1 MQPRTFVS
9 FPITDFSTIKLQ
21 MLSWASR
28 FNICVF
34 LDSQHYQPPFDSFD
48 DLLAA
53 GVVDSVRASAG
64 HALEDLRAFMSRHR
78 DWLFG
83 HFAYDLVKETEP
95 FEDGRSRG
103 NPIGFPDLHFFVPE
117 VVIKLKEDRV
127 DIGSMGEDAGT
138 IFQAI
143 RSMPV
148 EPQAGVGRL
157 AGRDTVRVTSD
168 SRTGEVVFQPVLSR
182 EEYIDT
188 VEALRQHILRGD
200 CYEINFCQ
208 EFFSKGVAID
218 PLRTWSSL
226 SQASPNPFSAYYR
239 LDEKYLLCASPE
251 RYLRRKGNILLSQ
264 PIKGTAARIPGNVR
278 EDEAAGAWLR
288 ASAKDRSENV
298 MVVDLVRNDLS
309 KICLPGSVRVRELFG
324 VYGFPHV
331 YQMISTIEGELP
343 PGIGLIEAIKASF
356 PMGSMTGAPKRR
368 VVELIDRYERSSR
381 GLFSGAVG
389 YITPEGGFDL
399 NVIIRSLFYNQA
411 SRYLSYQ
418 VGSGI
423 TFYSDAEQE
432 YEECLVKAAGIRKA
446 LMGLS

>member
-1 MQPRTFVS
+1 
-9 FPITDFSTIKLQ
+9 

-34 LDSQHYQPPFDSFD
+34 LDNQHYQAPIHGFDN
-48 DLLAA
+48 LLAA

-64 HALEDLRAFMSRHR
+64 QALEELRAFMSRHN

-83 HFAYDLVKETEP
+83 HFGYGLVKETEP
-95 FEDGRSRG
+95 FETAGEISRG
-103 NPIGFPDLHFFVPE
+103 NPVGFPDLYFFVPE
-117 VVIKLKEDRV
+117 VVIELKEDRIN
-127 DIGSMGEDAGT
+127 IGSRGEDAEN
-138 IFQAI
+138 IFRDILA
-143 RSMPV
+143 MPG
-148 EPQAGVGRL
+148 EPFETTNGGA
-157 AGRDTVRVTSD
+157 AS
-168 SRTGEVVFQPVLSR
+168 GETRGPIEFQSNFSR

-188 VEALRQHILRGD
+188 VETLRRHILRGD

-208 EFFSKGVAID
+208 EFFNPEVSID

-239 LDEKYLLCASPE
+239 LDEKYMLCASPE
-251 RYLRRKGNILLSQ
+251 RYLRKEGSALMSQ

-278 EDEAAGAWLR
+278 EDEAAGARLQV
-288 ASAKDRSENV
+288 SAKDRSENV

-309 KICLPGSVRVRELFG
+309 KICLPGTVRVKELFG
-324 VYGFPHV
+324 VYGFPQV
-331 YQMISTIEGELP
+331 YQMISTVEGELP
-343 PGIGLIEAIKASF
+343 PGMGLIEAIKASF

-381 GLFSGAVG
+381 GLFSGSVG
-389 YITPEGGFDL
+389 YITPEGDFDF

-411 SRYLSYQ
+411 RRYLSYQ

-423 TFYSDAEQE
+423 TFYSDAGEE
-432 YEECLVKAAGIRKA
+432 YEECLVKAAGIKKA
-446 LMGLS
+446 LTGLF

>member
-1 MQPRTFVS
+1 
-9 FPITDFSTIKLQ
+9 

-34 LDSQHYQPPFDSFD
+34 LDNQRYQAPIHGFDN
-48 DLLAA
+48 LLAA
-53 GVVDSVRASAG
+53 GVVDSVQASAG
-64 HALEDLRAFMSRHR
+64 RALEELRAFMVRHH

-95 FEDGRSRG
+95 FGEASGKGRSVWGRAAS
-103 NPIGFPDLHFFVPE
+103 PVGFPDLYFFVPE
-117 VVIKLKEDRV
+117 VVIELKEDRIS
-127 DIGSMGEDAGT
+127 IGSRGEDAEN
-138 IFQAI
+138 IFRDILA
-143 RSMPV
+143 MPG
-148 EPQAGVGRL
+148 EAD
-157 AGRDTVRVTSD
+157 A
-168 SRTGEVVFQPVLSR
+168 RTGAGGGNQETGAGGAIQEFGGAIEFQSNFSR

-188 VEALRQHILRGD
+188 VETLRRHILRGD

-208 EFFSKGVAID
+208 EFFNPDVFID

-226 SQASPNPFSAYYR
+226 SRASPNPFSAYYKV
-239 LDEKYLLCASPE
+239 DEKYLLCASPE
-251 RYLRRKGNILLSQ
+251 RYLRREGSTLISQ
-264 PIKGTAARIPGNVR
+264 PIKGTAPRVPGDVR
-278 EDEAAGAWLR
+278 ADEAAGARLQ

-309 KICLPGSVRVRELFG
+309 KICLPGSVRVKELFG
-324 VYGFPHV
+324 VYGFPQV

-368 VVELIDRYERSSR
+368 VVELIERYERSPR
-381 GLFSGAVG
+381 GLFSGCVG
-389 YITPEGGFDL
+389 YVTPEGDFDF

-411 SRYLSYQ
+411 RRYLCYQ

-432 YEECLVKAAGIRKA
+432 YEECLIKAAGIRKA
-446 LMGLS
+446 LAGLS